1 MTRTPLAAAAALALV
16 AGCTSP
22 TPAPSAAPTPSVAAT
37 SARPST
43 ATPASATPTPTP
55 TPTPSAASVTP
66 SASTPTPSP
75 KPSSAKPP
83 AAPTITASCKL
94 AISEQSGDPL
104 IRFSYKV
111 SDPAK
116 RGWVATLRYTN
127 DQGTHPE
134 TVSGKGDKS
143 ATETF
148 YGIFNGSV
156 KPNCKASIKA
166 R

>member
-22 TPAPSAAPTPSVAAT
+22 TPAPSAAPTPSLAAT
-37 SARPST
+37 PSARPST
-43 ATPASATPTPTP
+43 ATPSASPTP
-55 TPTPSAASVTP
+55 TPTPSATSVTP

-127 DQGTHPE
+127 DQGTHTE

>member
-37 SARPST
+37 PSARPST
-43 ATPASATPTPTP
+43 ATPSASPTP
-55 TPTPSAASVTP
+55 TPTPSATSVTP

-127 DQGTHPE
+127 DQGTHTE

>member
-1 MTRTPLAAAAALALV
+1 MTRTPLAAAAALALM

-22 TPAPSAAPTPSVAAT
+22 TPAPSAAPTPSLAAT
-37 SARPST
+37 PSARPST
-43 ATPASATPTPTP
+43 ATPSASPTP
-55 TPTPSAASVTP
+55 TPTPSATSVTP

-75 KPSSAKPP
+75 RPSTAKPP

-127 DQGTHPE
+127 DQGTHTE

>member
-1 MTRTPLAAAAALALV
+1 MTRTPLAAAAALALM

-22 TPAPSAAPTPSVAAT
+22 TPAPSAAPTPSLAAT
-37 SARPST
+37 PSARPST
-43 ATPASATPTPTP
+43 ATPSASPTP
-55 TPTPSAASVTP
+55 TPTPSATSVTP

-127 DQGTHPE
+127 DQGTHTE